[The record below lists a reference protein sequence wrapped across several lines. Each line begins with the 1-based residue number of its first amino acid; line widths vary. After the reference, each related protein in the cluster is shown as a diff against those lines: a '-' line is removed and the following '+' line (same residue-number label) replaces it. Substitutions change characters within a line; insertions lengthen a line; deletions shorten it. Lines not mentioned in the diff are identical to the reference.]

1 MFQLRKKIH
10 RLTERLA
17 LSGGRFRWDPDLHT
31 TSSGRLVFVCSG
43 NICRSPY
50 AEFVARSRGLT
61 AISCGIDTNNDL
73 PADATAIA
81 EARRRGTDMTSHRTT
96 RWQDVQL
103 QEGDTIV
110 VAQLKHARAVWP
122 KARAHHCKVVIMS
135 ALLLPD
141 FDVVWDPYGAPIEVY
156 RRSFDLIDRAVGRLV
171 ALRAA
176 VHAVQPD
183 GELEADVRR
192 A

>member
-1 MFQLRKKIH
+1 MFQLRKRIH

-17 LSGGRFRWDPDLHT
+17 LSGGRFRWDPGQYA

-50 AEFVARSRGLT
+50 AEFVARSLGQT
-61 AISCGIDTNNDL
+61 AISCGTDTNNDL

-103 QEGDTIV
+103 QDCDTIV

-122 KARAHHCKVVIMS
+122 KARTHCCKVVIMS

-141 FDVVWDPYGAPIEVY
+141 FNVVWDPYGAPVEVY
-156 RRSFDLIDRAVGRLV
+156 RRSFELIDRAVGRLV
-171 ALRAA
+171 TLRAPM
-176 VHAVQPD
+176 HAAQPNV
-183 GELEADVRR
+183 ELEADARR